1 MKVYE
6 RVGYRIYYVWKIESV
21 MWKKWQSQ
29 CVGNDDDVKD
39 EVEGRD
45 AATTYMQEEVKY
57 LYAMEAIYKRA

>member
-45 AATTYMQEEVKY
+45 ATTTYMQEEVKY